1 MRGKETEGG
10 AIIHYSPSSYKGLGQ
25 ANAKVRRPIQFSQR
39 NWIGLCFTHMSSCTL
54 VWGSDPFFSST
65 WICTDLGIIYST
77 DLPWPLCLKV
87 VLFGL
92 SSTPLLFVYNARK
105 LQFKSLTPKISSKL
119 DQNQLSPRIVFIR
132 LARIHGTYPSL
143 KEGSTWTRVAGRTRE
158 GWSHL
163 CVPRSCALSYSTS
176 PLEHLHWSYP
186 DHILD
191 WAKAFILYQGDP
203 HFAHTRECKASEV
216 SCLKCLAYFKQA
228 FVAYSERYT
237 YSTY

>member
-25 ANAKVRRPIQFSQR
+25 ANAKVRGPIQLSQR

-65 WICTDLGIIYST
+65 WICTDLGIIYPT

-163 CVPRSCALSYSTS
+163 CVPHSCAHIPQALWSIFTGPTQTISWTGPKHSYSTKVT
-176 PLEHLHWSYP
+176 L
-186 DHILD
+186 ILPTPGN
-191 WAKAFILYQGDP
+191 AKQVKF
-203 HFAHTRECKASEV
+203 HV
-216 SCLKCLAYFKQA
+216 
-228 FVAYSERYT
+228 
-237 YSTY
+237 